1 MKLLIAA
8 ICIALVASVPVADV
22 PANKVEIPAEIAAPA
37 PAVEAPAA
45 PAVEAPAAVA
55 EVEVPA
61 VAEAPAAEA
70 PAAAVAA
77 VEATTATAAEA
88 VVEAKAEEPAQVAA
102 PQVEEV
108 LKQVVNLVQSMTGG
122 LSEQDSKSL
131 KDMMNMGAD
140 VLSQAEKKAQ
150 EIQAKIQ
157 DQNLLQADNMFG
169 IKEDGSIDAGQAVDQ
184 ISNLINIFVGP
195 NTVNDEEKKMMK
207 SMLTMVTS
215 IINPPAAGAN
225 SNPASSIAP
234 MAHEF
239 EGILRAL
246 MTPPTAGKHDDL
258 LHPEALLDM
267 FGSDDKTEVD
277 FNAIADVANKFID
290 SLTAKE
296 EIKA

>member
-8 ICIALVASVPVADV
+8 ICIALVASVPVSDV
-22 PANKVEIPAEIAAPA
+22 PAKVEIPAEIAAPA
-37 PAVEAPAA
+37 PAPAVEAPAV

-55 EVEVPA
+55 EIEAP
-61 VAEAPAAEA
+61 VAEAK
-70 PAAAVAA
+70 
-77 VEATTATAAEA
+77 
-88 VVEAKAEEPAQVAA
+88 VEAKADEPAQVAA

-108 LKQVVNLVQSMTGG
+108 LKQVASLVQTMTGG

-131 KDMMNMGAD
+131 KEMMNMGAE

-157 DQNLLQADNMFG
+157 DQNLLQSDNMFG
-169 IKEDGSIDAGQAVDQ
+169 IKEDGSIDANQAVDQ
-184 ISNLINIFVGP
+184 ITNLINVFVGP

-215 IINPPAAGAN
+215 IINPPTAGAN
-225 SNPASSIAP
+225 TNPAASIAP

-246 MTPPTAGKHDDL
+246 MAPPTSGKHDDL

-267 FGSDDKTEVD
+267 FGSSDDKSEFD

-290 SLTAKE
+290 SLEAKE
-296 EIKA
+296 VKA

>member
-22 PANKVEIPAEIAAPA
+22 PAKVEIPAEIAAPA

-55 EVEVPA
+55 EIP
-61 VAEAPAAEA
+61 
-70 PAAAVAA
+70 AA
-77 VEATTATAAEA
+77 VEAPATEATVA

-108 LKQVVNLVQSMTGG
+108 LKQVVSLVQSMTGG

-131 KDMMNMGAD
+131 KEMMNMGAE
-140 VLSQAEKKAQ
+140 VLSQAEKKAL
-150 EIQAKIQ
+150 EIQSKIQ
-157 DQNLLQADNMFG
+157 DQNLLQSDNMFG
-169 IKEDGSIDAGQAVDQ
+169 IKEDGSIDPNQAVDQ
-184 ISNLINIFVGP
+184 ITNLINVFVGP

-215 IINPPAAGAN
+215 IINPPATGAN
-225 SNPASSIAP
+225 NANPAAAIAP

-246 MTPPTAGKHDDL
+246 MAPPTSGKHDDL

-267 FGSDDKTEVD
+267 FGSDDKSEID
-277 FNAIADVANKFID
+277 FNAIAEVANKFID
-290 SLTAKE
+290 SLEAKE